1 MADLLF
7 DTPWWL
13 PTLLAGVGIVL
24 FFNGNRRQEAQ
35 VRNIGLALVAA
46 AAVLL
51 TVSYLVDT
59 PLEKAVKETKRLVR
73 AIEAQDWNT
82 LRSILDPNTSVSVMG
97 AYQVYGTRD
106 QIVDGAKRAY
116 DRYGI
121 KNVKIFS
128 TDARRDDTLISINMT
143 LLSDHDAIGGRT
155 INTNW
160 DFEWQQSGDD
170 WHLVR
175 IINQKIGNLRGDSA
189 GQQFPRPSP

>member
-35 VRNIGLALVAA
+35 LRNIGLALAAA

-59 PLEKAVKETKRLVR
+59 PLEKAVKETSRLVR

-143 LLSDHDAIGGRT
+143 LLSDHDAIGRT

-175 IINQKIGNLRGDSA
+175 IINQKIGNLRGDRA
-189 GQQFPRPSP
+189 GQQFPRPLP